1 MGQRGYWDKHSGW
14 TWEKL
19 KAKFADVEGGG
30 VRFIM
35 PADQNGGRD
44 YDGLQS
50 DKKNFDWIIT
60 SPARK
65 NPLYKPDSWI
75 WLYSRLVVCIR
86 PDGRCFDVSDAG
98 MVIYMLT
105 GIEKTSPALAREI
118 MENPE
123 PRK

>member
-1 MGQRGYWDKHSGW
+1 MRI
-14 TWEKL
+14 
-19 KAKFADVEGGG
+19 DVKIMLFIYPAHLVCNPVQVPFGIIFQELFIAEI
-30 VRFIM
+30 RF
-35 PADQNGGRD
+35 QVV
-44 YDGLQS
+44 
-50 DKKNFDWIIT
+50 
-60 SPARK
+60 
-65 NPLYKPDSWI
+65 SWN

-105 GIEKTSPALAREI
+105 GIEKTYPALAQQI